1 MNNLQNNEKSDAPP
15 IGYDTLLVAIKN
27 RRLKEWFYYFKNGHE
42 FLLNEEVDIICNTRY
57 EEKYKWM
64 NDGQIQKLI
73 RVRVKEMYK
82 KKFPN
87 AKRWSLACF

>member
-42 FLLNEEVDIICNTRY
+42 FLLNETF
-57 EEKYKWM
+57 
-64 NDGQIQKLI
+64 LI
-73 RVRVKEMYK
+73 
-82 KKFPN
+82 
-87 AKRWSLACF
+87 LASHC